1 VSLVSGETG
10 EGVDALWALLV
21 EATGLRDGSSQPL

>member
-10 EGVDALWALLV
+10 EGVDALWAMLV
-21 EATGLRDGSSQPL
+21 QATGLRDGGPNPL